1 MESHWLCPECRTDNP
16 PTLEECKRCEFA
28 VERVFQEAIAN
39 MTVVQKAKVLAIRQ
53 RRLAGELD
61 PHSFQ
66 REAGITEKPRVLTP
80 REKEV
85 LALVSMGREN
95 HEIAEELY
103 LALDTVKQHMKT
115 ISKKLEAH
123 SRAHA
128 CSIALRSGIID

>member
-16 PTLEECKRCEFA
+16 PTLEECMRCEFA
-28 VERVFQEAIAN
+28 VNRVFME
-39 MTVVQKAKVLAIRQ
+39 TVDKMPIDQKAKVLAIRD
-53 RRLAGELD
+53 RRASGQLD

-66 REAGITEKPRVLTP
+66 REAGIEEKPRVLTH